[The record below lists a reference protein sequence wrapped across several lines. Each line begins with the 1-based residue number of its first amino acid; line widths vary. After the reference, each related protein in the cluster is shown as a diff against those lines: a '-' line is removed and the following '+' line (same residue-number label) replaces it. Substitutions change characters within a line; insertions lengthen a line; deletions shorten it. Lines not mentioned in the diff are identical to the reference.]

1 MASALSASQ
10 ESPPEMPSRGVDWLM
25 VLAVLVFAAT
35 TVRVLMYTPI
45 ERTQGIAQKIFYLH
59 VPAAVV
65 SLYISCIPSSIASL
79 VYLWLKD
86 ERVDRLAESLAEVG
100 LVFLSLVLAS
110 GPFWGR
116 TQWGTWWQWDAR
128 LTSTLFLWFVLVGYL
143 VMRSAIENAEDRAR
157 LSAVLG
163 TLIGLLVPF
172 IHLTVYLFP
181 TIHPAPVVLA
191 PEKPKVSSE
200 MLVTLLMSTIS
211 YLFLYAA
218 LLRMR
223 YRWNTARDLQQ
234 QYEEQRG

>member
-1 MASALSASQ
+1 MVSASPA
-10 ESPPEMPSRGVDWLM
+10 SRDSRPALPSRGIDWLM
-25 VLAVLVFAAT
+25 VVALLVVAAA
-35 TVRVLMYTPI
+35 TVRVLMFTPT
-45 ERTQGIAQKIFYLH
+45 ERVQGIAQKIFYLH

-65 SLYISCIPSSIASL
+65 SLYISCIPSAIASL

-100 LVFLSLVLAS
+100 LVFLSLVLLS
-110 GPFWGR
+110 GPFWGK

-143 VMRSAIENAEDRAR
+143 VMRGAIENAEDRAR

-163 TLIGLLVPF
+163 SLIGLLVPF

-181 TIHPAPVVLA
+181 TIHPEPVVLA

-200 MLVTLLMSTIS
+200 MLTTLLIS
-211 YLFLYAA
+211 GVAYLFLYAA
-218 LLRMR
+218 MLRAR
-223 YRWNTARDLQQ
+223 YRWTTSRDLQQ
-234 QYEEQRG
+234 QYEEQHA